1 MSSDNKRVAKNA
13 VALTFRM
20 ILVTIV
26 GLYTSRI
33 VLEALGV
40 DDYGIY
46 GVIGGVVGL
55 ASFLN
60 TSMAGATSR
69 FITFELGRGNEADL
83 NKIFSTSLQ
92 IHLVIAV
99 IVAVLAETIGLWFVN
114 SKMNFPID
122 RMFAVN
128 ILYQFTI
135 VSMIVSFTQVPYT
148 SAIIAH
154 EKMNI
159 YAYFEIMNVVLKLII
174 VYILLI
180 ANTDKLILYGAMTL
194 CVSVLTALIYRI
206 YCLRNFPE
214 TKFKYVKDKRIY
226 REMLAFSGY
235 DLYGNMCVVAKSQG
249 TPIIL
254 NIFFGV
260 IANAG
265 ASLANT
271 VTGVLRGFT
280 SSVMLA
286 FRPQIIKLYSA
297 GDIKQMQQMMSRS
310 MQISLLIFGLI
321 AIPFMLETTSLLR
334 IWLGTVPP
342 YAAEFIR
349 LILITIYF
357 DIMVMINNTGIHA
370 TGNIRKISFIS
381 GTLYLLCPVIS
392 WYILK
397 YHIRNANV
405 IYIVELSLFVIITFL
420 GWYFLKVQING
431 INIQRYIWQAVRS
444 IVAFVLSLA
453 AVYVITD
460 TIPLPLAEE
469 NLIMLARLLIS
480 GFTGIVVLGFITFG
494 IAFDK
499 SERQAAIFAIRD
511 KFNSLY
517 QWKK

>member
-92 IHLVIAV
+92 IHLAIAV

-260 IANAG
+260 VANAG
-265 ASLANT
+265 ASIANT
-271 VTGVLRGFT
+271 VTGILKGFT
-280 SSVMLA
+280 TAVNQA
-286 FRPQIIKLYSA
+286 FRPQIIKSYA
-297 GDIKQMQQMMSRS
+297 AQ
-310 MQISLLIFGLI
+310 QISLMQTAMTHSVQFSLFVYGLI
-321 AIPFMLETTSLLR
+321 AVPLFIETEITLIL
-334 IWLGTVPP
+334 WLGQLPP
-342 YAAEFIR
+342 YSSEFIR
-349 LILITIYF
+349 LVLLALFFDILIS
-357 DIMVMINNTGIHA
+357 INNSGIHS
-370 TGNIRKISFIS
+370 TGDISKISFIS
-381 GTLYLLCPVIS
+381 GTFFLLCPVIS
-392 WYILK
+392 WFLLK
-397 YHIRNANV
+397 YYVRNAAIIYLVDIILYAV
-405 IYIVELSLFVIITFL
+405 ITIL
-420 GWYFLKVQING
+420 GWYFLKIQIPQFKLG
-431 INIQRYIWQAVRS
+431 VYISTTFRSAVVTGFSSVIAYYITQELSMS
-444 IVAFVLSLA
+444 IDSFHSMILNLFICVSISCVILAILTFSVAIKKA
-453 AVYVITD
+453 
-460 TIPLPLAEE
+460 
-469 NLIMLARLLIS
+469 
-480 GFTGIVVLGFITFG
+480 
-494 IAFDK
+494 
-499 SERQAAIFAIRD
+499 ERQVVIQI
-511 KFNSLY
+511 S
-517 QWKK
+517 KKKISSILH